1 MPGFFAWL
9 LTIILATCLV
19 MLTWNIILLSLRL
32 NKTAGRGEQVIK
44 RQSNGGKGP
53 ASKAA
58 PHHTI
63 SQQLRKY
70 LHDKAYLNSLLLYT
84 Y

>member
-1 MPGFFAWL
+1 
-9 LTIILATCLV
+9 
-19 MLTWNIILLSLRL
+19 MLTRNIILLSLRI

-44 RQSNGGKGP
+44 RQFNGGKGP
-53 ASKAA
+53 ASKTD

-63 SQQLRKY
+63 SQLLRTH
-70 LHDKAYLNSLLLYT
+70 LHDKAHLNSLLLLYT